1 MIYSTYLINKIKG
14 EIDDLEIELDYF
26 HNLELISP
34 EKKTK
39 KIISLLDL
47 IVNKKNIL
55 ELYLKYIIE
64 SKQNTDGNIS

>member
-26 HNLELISP
+26 HNSELISP

-39 KIISLLDL
+39 KIILLLEL